1 MTRAA
6 RPARTQRWVLL
17 SAVLGGGIALGLLVF
32 REDIFDPRN
41 RPSAPTP
48 SVNQRPPAPAQ
59 PTPAPTVA
67 ASSLPV
73 GEPATAL
80 AALTGEGVAVVEPW
94 KLTRGTEDWWAGTAR
109 KAWPGASTDPV
120 PSEVSLFIESTTGA
134 TVQKVTL
141 EAEVYN
147 PARHGA
153 AMKAEFVRLVPVLFS
168 RLGLA
173 MPTGLPAAIAG
184 EQPFTETTPNG
195 VVRFA
200 RRPGNVG
207 HTLSL
212 TIEGA
217 K

>member
-6 RPARTQRWVLL
+6 RPANAQRKLL
-17 SAVLGGGIALGLLVF
+17 LGGVLGAGIALGLLVF
-32 REDIFDPRN
+32 REDIFDQRE

-48 SVNQRPPAPAQ
+48 PTTSRPSVPAL

-67 ASSLPV
+67 ASHLPV

-80 AALTGEGVAVVEPW
+80 AALTGEGVSVVEPW
-94 KLTRGTEDWWAGTAR
+94 KLTRGTDDWWAGTAR
-109 KAWPGASTDPV
+109 KPWPGSSGDPV
-120 PSEVSLFIESTTGA
+120 PSEVSYSIESTTGT

-153 AMKAEFVRLVPVLFS
+153 AMKAEFVRLVPLLFF

-173 MPTGLPAAIAG
+173 MPTELPEAIDG
-184 EQPFTETTPNG
+184 EQPFTENVPYG
-195 VVRFA
+195 VVRFE
-200 RRPGNVG
+200 RKPGNVS

-212 TIEGA
+212 SIEVV

>member
-1 MTRAA
+1 
-6 RPARTQRWVLL
+6 
-17 SAVLGGGIALGLLVF
+17 
-32 REDIFDPRN
+32 
-41 RPSAPTP
+41 
-48 SVNQRPPAPAQ
+48 
-59 PTPAPTVA
+59 VA
-67 ASSLPV
+67 ASPLPV

-80 AALTGEGVAVVEPW
+80 AALTGDGVSVVEPW
-94 KLTRGTEDWWAGTAR
+94 KLTRGTDDWWAGTAR
-109 KAWPGASTDPV
+109 KPWPGSTGDPV
-120 PSEVSLFIESTTGA
+120 PSEVSYSIESTTGT

-173 MPTGLPAAIAG
+173 MPAGLPDAIAG
-184 EQPFTETTPNG
+184 DRPFNENMPYG
-195 VVRFA
+195 VVRFE

-207 HTLSL
+207 HTLTLS
-212 TIEGA
+212 IEGA

>member
-1 MTRAA
+1 V
-6 RPARTQRWVLL
+6 PAL
-17 SAVLGGGIALGLLVF
+17 
-32 REDIFDPRN
+32 
-41 RPSAPTP
+41 
-48 SVNQRPPAPAQ
+48 

-67 ASSLPV
+67 ASSLPI

-80 AALTGEGVAVVEPW
+80 AALAGEGVAVVEPW
-94 KLTRGTEDWWAGTAR
+94 KLTRGTDDWWAGTAR
-109 KAWPGASTDPV
+109 KPWPGSSRDAV
-120 PSEVSLFIESTTGA
+120 PSEMSYFIESTTGT

-173 MPTGLPAAIAG
+173 MPTGLLDAIAG

-212 TIEGA
+212 SIEGV